1 MHLSC
6 IFVIE
11 AMNLQNLRYLLS
23 IAETGSVTRSA
34 EQLNMTQPALSRG
47 LAALEEEVGA
57 QLFVRLPKAMRLT
70 IFGQVMV
77 RRAQSVFRQLEDAQH
92 EIRHLQ
98 EHEESE
104 LAVGS
109 GPIWLTG
116 LLPRA
121 INLTT
126 QEMPGV
132 SISVIGGFERQLAEL
147 VRRGQVAFILT
158 ELTEDPEF
166 ADLVSEPLASARY
179 TVVARRGHP
188 LEKAGLLELTD
199 LLEFPW
205 IMPDKA
211 VNAQKRL
218 DGLFQT
224 EGLTPPVAQIRSTSN
239 SFITTYVEQTDALTF
254 AVSPILRDRPNLA
267 ALPLARR
274 LPERIT
280 GIQRLRDD
288 WLSPAA
294 ERMLEHLRALTR
306 TMDEF

>member
-1 MHLSC
+1 
-6 IFVIE
+6 
-11 AMNLQNLRYLLS
+11 MNLQNLRYLLS
-23 IAETGSVTRSA
+23 IAETGSMTRSA

-57 QLFVRLPKAMRLT
+57 RLFVRLPKTMRLT
-70 IFGQVMV
+70 VFGHVMV
-77 RRAQSVFRQLEDAQH
+77 RRAQMVFRQLEDAQH

-98 EHEESE
+98 EHEETE
-104 LAVGS
+104 LAVGA

-121 INLTT
+121 ISLTT

-132 SISVIGGFERQLAEL
+132 SISVVGGFERQLAEL
-147 VRRGQVAFILT
+147 ARRGQVAFILT

-166 ADLVSEPLASARY
+166 TDLLSEPLTSARY
-179 TVVARRGHP
+179 AIIARRGHLLETKGP
-188 LEKAGLLELTD
+188 LELSD
-199 LLEFPW
+199 LLDYPW
-205 IMPDKA
+205 VMPDKA

-224 EGLTPPVAQIRSTSN
+224 EGMTPPVARIRSTSN
-239 SFITTYVEQTDALTF
+239 GFIATYIEQTDALTF
-254 AVSPILRDRPNLA
+254 AVTPMLRDRPGLT
-267 ALPLARR
+267 ALPLSRV
-274 LPERIT
+274 LPKRTT
-280 GIQRLRDD
+280 GIQRLPDN

-294 ERMLEHLRALTR
+294 KRMIEHLKTLAC

>member
-1 MHLSC
+1 
-6 IFVIE
+6 
-11 AMNLQNLRYLLS
+11 MNLQNLRYLLS
-23 IAETGSVTRSA
+23 IAETGSMTRSA

-70 IFGQVMV
+70 VFGRVMV
-77 RRAQSVFRQLEDAQH
+77 RRAQGIFRQLEDAQH

-98 EHEESE
+98 EHEETE
-104 LAVGS
+104 LSVGS
-109 GPIWLTG
+109 GPVWLTG

-126 QEMPGV
+126 RDLPGV

-158 ELTEDPEF
+158 ELTDDPEF
-166 ADLVSEPLASARY
+166 SDLHSEPLASARY
-179 TVVARRGHP
+179 AVVARRGHP
-188 LEKAGLLELTD
+188 LERAGTLELPD

-224 EGLTPPVAQIRSTSN
+224 EGLTPPVARIRSTSN
-239 SFITTYVEQTDALTF
+239 GFITTYLEQSDALTF
-254 AVSPILRDRPNLA
+254 AVTPILRGHPSLTE
-267 ALPLARR
+267 LPLSRS
-274 LPERIT
+274 LPKRTT

-294 ERMLEHLRALTR
+294 EKMLEHLRSLTLQA
-306 TMDEF
+306 DEL

>member
-1 MHLSC
+1 
-6 IFVIE
+6 
-11 AMNLQNLRYLLS
+11 MNLQNLRYLLS

-34 EQLNMTQPALSRG
+34 DQLNMTQPALSRG

-57 QLFVRLPKAMRLT
+57 QLFIRLPKSMRLT
-70 IFGQVMV
+70 VFGRVMV

-98 EHEESE
+98 EHEETE

-126 QEMPGV
+126 RDMPGV

-166 ADLVSEPLASARY
+166 SDLLSEPLASAHY
-179 TVVARRGHP
+179 AVVARQGHP
-188 LEKAGLLELTD
+188 LERAGPLDLTD
-199 LLEFPW
+199 LLRFPW

-224 EGLTPPVAQIRSTSN
+224 EGLTPPVARIRSTSN
-239 SFITTYVEQTDALTF
+239 SFITTYLEQSNALTF
-254 AVSPILRDRPNLA
+254 AVTPILRGHPGLTKI
-267 ALPLARR
+267 PLARP
-274 LPERIT
+274 LPKRTT

-294 ERMLEHLRALTR
+294 ERMLGHLRDITR
-306 TMDEF
+306 EQEEF